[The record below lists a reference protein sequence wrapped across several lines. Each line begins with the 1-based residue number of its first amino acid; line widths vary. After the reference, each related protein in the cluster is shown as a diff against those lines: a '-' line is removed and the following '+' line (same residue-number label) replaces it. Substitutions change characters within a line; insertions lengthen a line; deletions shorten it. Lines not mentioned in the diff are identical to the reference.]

1 MSLLAKSL
9 EIINVLRINGDL
21 PKNVMRKEDKKH
33 KLVILK
39 VTFIV
44 IVTYETMTPKVSDRI
59 KMEEKANNV
68 V

>member
-1 MSLLAKSL
+1 M
-9 EIINVLRINGDL
+9 INVLRINEDL
-21 PKNVMRKEDKKH
+21 FENVMRKEDKNPH
-33 KLVILK
+33 KIVILK

-44 IVTYETMTPKVSDRI
+44 IVTYETMTPNISDRI